1 MHTFIPAPPVGWSS
15 VSIGPFTVHAYAICI
30 LAGIF
35 FAIWY
40 TTRRWVERGGQAD
53 VVGSVAFW
61 AVPFGIIGGRL
72 YHLITS
78 PDQYFGAGGHPIDAF
93 KIWNGGLGIWGAVAL
108 GALGAFIGC
117 KRQGVSFV
125 TFMDAAAPA
134 VLIAQAIGRL
144 GNYFNQE
151 LFGRP
156 TELPWGLHVDV
167 LYRPDGFEVYQ
178 TFHPTFLYEL
188 VWNLLGAALI
198 VYLDK
203 RLDLR
208 GGRVF
213 WLYVMVYTSGR
224 LWIEMVRIDDAHHF
238 FGIRINVFVAAI
250 ALVGATIMFVWLG
263 ARQGLLDERVPRNQ
277 LAAVNAGTVDAAE
290 VDAAEL
296 DAADVEDNGGDP
308 SATTDGGDPPATT
321 DEASDGDVPEDGRVD
336 A

>member
-1 MHTFIPAPPVGWSS
+1 MTHTFIPAPPPGLASFS
-15 VSIGPFTVHAYAICI
+15 LGPLTVHMYALCI

-40 TTRRWVERGGQAD
+40 TTRRWEERGGHGE

-61 AVPFGIIGGRL
+61 AVPFGIIGGRI

-78 PDQYFGAGGHPIDAF
+78 PQAYFGEGGDPWQAF
-93 KIWNGGLGIWGAVAL
+93 AIWNGGLGIWGAVAL
-108 GALGAFIGC
+108 GALGAYIGC
-117 KRQGVSFV
+117 RRNRVSFV

-134 VLIAQAIGRL
+134 VLVAQAIGRL

-151 LFGRP
+151 LFGGPTDVPWALEVDPQFRP
-156 TELPWGLHVDV
+156 E
-167 LYRPDGFEVYQ
+167 GFEAYA

-188 VWNLLGAALI
+188 LWNLAGAVLI
-198 VYLDK
+198 VYLDR

-224 LWIEMVRIDDAHHF
+224 LWIEMVRIDDANHI
-238 FGIRINVFVAAI
+238 GIFRVNTLVSLVVLVAS
-250 ALVGATIMFVWLG
+250 TIIFIWLG
-263 ARQGLLDERVPRNQ
+263 ARQRRLAVHVPRHL
-277 LAAVNAGTVDAAE
+277 LAAPTPD
-290 VDAAEL
+290 
-296 DAADVEDNGGDP
+296 GGEP
-308 SATTDGGDPPATT
+308 SAPDDGGDPPETRA
-321 DEASDGDVPEDGRVD
+321 EASDKGRTD

>member
-1 MHTFIPAPPVGWSS
+1 MTHTFIPAPPSGLQSFS
-15 VSIGPFTVHAYAICI
+15 LGPLTIHMYALCI

-40 TTRRWVERGGQAD
+40 TTKRWVERGGNAD

-61 AVPFGIIGGRL
+61 AVPFGIVGGRI

-78 PDQYFGAGGHPIDAF
+78 PQAYFGEGGDPWAAF
-93 KIWNGGLGIWGAVAL
+93 AIWNGGLGIWGAVAL
-108 GALGAFIGC
+108 GALGAWIGC
-117 KRQGVSFV
+117 KRHGVSFV

-134 VLIAQAIGRL
+134 VLVAQAIGRL

-151 LFGRP
+151 LFGGP
-156 TELPWGLHVDV
+156 TELPWGLVVDPQ
-167 LYRPDGFEVYQ
+167 YRPDGYEAYT

-188 VWNLLGAALI
+188 VWNLVGAALI

-224 LWIEMVRIDDAHHF
+224 LWIEMVRIDDANHIGIFRVNTLVSLVVLVASTIIF
-238 FGIRINVFVAAI
+238 F
-250 ALVGATIMFVWLG
+250 WLG
-263 ARQGLLDERVPRNQ
+263 ARQRRLSVHVPRNE
-277 LAAVNAGTVDAAE
+277 LAAAPA
-290 VDAAEL
+290 
-296 DAADVEDNGGDP
+296 NGGDP
-308 SATTDGGDPPATT
+308 STDDAGGDPSESSADAPAR
-321 DEASDGDVPEDGRVD
+321 DGADG
-336 A
+336 

>member
-1 MHTFIPAPPVGWSS
+1 MTHLFIPAPPSGLASFS
-15 VSIGPFTVHAYAICI
+15 LGPLTIHMYALCI

-40 TTRRWVERGGQAD
+40 TTRRWVERGGNAD

-61 AVPFGIIGGRL
+61 AVPFGIVGGRL

-78 PDQYFGAGGHPIDAF
+78 PDQYFGEGGRPIDAF

-108 GALGAFIGC
+108 GALGAWIGC
-117 KRQGVSFV
+117 RRNGVSFV

-151 LFGRP
+151 LFGGP
-156 TELPWGLHVDV
+156 TTVPWALWVDPQ
-167 LYRPDGFEVYQ
+167 YRPSGYEQFD

-203 RLDLR
+203 RYDLR

-213 WLYVMVYTSGR
+213 WLYVMVYTAGR
-224 LWIEMVRIDDAHHF
+224 LWIEMVRIDDAHAF
-238 FGIRINVFVAAI
+238 WGIRVNVFVSLV
-250 ALVGATIMFVWLG
+250 ALVASTIIFFWLG
-263 ARQGLLDERVPRNQ
+263 ARQRGLPVRVPRNE
-277 LAAVNAGTVDAAE
+277 LAAAPAK
-290 VDAAEL
+290 
-296 DAADVEDNGGDP
+296 GGDP
-308 SATTDGGDPPATT
+308 SEVDAGGDPAESSA
-321 DEASDGDVPEDGRVD
+321 DIAARDGADG
-336 A
+336 

>member
-1 MHTFIPAPPVGWSS
+1 MTHTYIPAPPSGWSTFTL
-15 VSIGPFTVHAYAICI
+15 GPLTIHMYALCI

-40 TTRRWVERGGQAD
+40 TTRRWVERGGEKE

-61 AVPFGIIGGRL
+61 AVPFGIIGGRI

-78 PDQYFGAGGHPIDAF
+78 PDQYFGEGGRPLDAF

-108 GALGAFIGC
+108 GALGAYIGC
-117 KRQGVSFV
+117 RRQGVSFV

-134 VLIAQAIGRL
+134 VLVAQAIGRL

-156 TELPWGLHVDV
+156 THLPWGLYVDPAF
-167 LYRPDGFEVYQ
+167 RPEGFGAYH

-188 VWNLLGAALI
+188 IWNLAGAALI

-203 RLDLR
+203 RFDLR

-213 WLYVMVYTSGR
+213 WLYVMVYTAGR
-224 LWIEMVRIDDAHHF
+224 LWIEMVRIDDAHYF
-238 FGIRINVFVAAI
+238 WGIRLNVFVSI
-250 ALVGATIMFVWLG
+250 VALVASTILFIWLG
-263 ARQGLLDERVPRNQ
+263 ARQRRLPVHVPRNE
-277 LAAVNAGTVDAAE
+277 LAAVPA
-290 VDAAEL
+290 
-296 DAADVEDNGGDP
+296 NGGDP
-308 SATTDGGDPPATT
+308 SSSDAGGDPSEPSA
-321 DEASDGDVPEDGRVD
+321 DVPAGHGDDG
-336 A
+336 